1 MSISA
6 AERELVAMDTQLP
19 GLASLLDI
27 ELLNSILAKETS
39 SGITI
44 QARHYVRYKFGTN
57 CLVLYTAVIAGQPL
71 RIYAKAYG
79 SDFDDKLHKIA
90 IRANQDWDAHR
101 EGENLWVLPS
111 LRVVIRKFPADGK
124 LRSLK
129 VMHNPQKA
137 RRFLARLLGD
147 KPEFRDADFSEL
159 AYKPERRFVARVE
172 GKDGKSA
179 VIKFYGRHAFERS
192 RRNLAYLKQ
201 VGYRNLPQ
209 QMGRSRRRMA
219 LAFDWHKGD
228 TLRERAAEG
237 APLKTEAAELGRQL
251 AKLHRLPPG
260 IEIDNWKP
268 QAEFARLRML
278 SDSLTKLV
286 PRRRDDVFEI
296 IRRIESAIIAVPIR
310 NTLIHGDFHSRQIL
324 LCDSGIRFLDV
335 DELSTGP
342 AVLDTGTFVA
352 HVNRDVLRSF
362 LSRDVA
368 DSIID
373 GFLGGYESAG
383 GCAEHI
389 NAYTALSL
397 LRFSHH
403 PFRACEADWDRGIE
417 QIIDLIL
424 QVTADLQSQPRIKV
438 GSK

>member
-1 MSISA
+1 MTITA
-6 AERELVAMDTQLP
+6 AEKELVAADTQLV

-27 ELLNSILAKETS
+27 ERLNTILANETN
-39 SGITI
+39 SGVTI

-57 CLVLYTAVIAGQPL
+57 CLVAYTAIIAGQPV

-79 SDFDDKLHKIA
+79 SDFDEKLHKLA
-90 IRANQDWDAHR
+90 VRANQDWDAHR
-101 EGENLWVLPS
+101 EGENLWALPS

-137 RRFLARLLGD
+137 CSFLARLLGD
-147 KPEFRDADFSEL
+147 RPEFRDAGFSEL
-159 AYKPERRFVARVE
+159 AYKPERRFVAKVE
-172 GKDGKSA
+172 GSNGKNA

-192 RRNLAYLKQ
+192 RRNLAYLRQ
-201 VGYRNLPQ
+201 VGYRKLPRLI
-209 QMGRSRRRMA
+209 GRSSRRMA
-219 LAFDWHKGD
+219 LAFDWHEGD

-237 APLKTEAAELGRQL
+237 APLKKEAARLGRQL

-260 IEIDNWKP
+260 TELDTWKP

-278 SDSLTKLV
+278 SDSLTMLI

-296 IRRIESAIIAVPIR
+296 IHRIESAIIAAPVR

-342 AVLDTGTFVA
+342 AELDTGTFVA
-352 HVNRDVLRSF
+352 HVNRDVLRGF
-362 LSRDVA
+362 LSRKVA

-373 GFLGGYESAG
+373 RFLGGYESAG
-383 GCAEHI
+383 GCVEHI

-403 PFRACEADWDRGIE
+403 PFRACEADWDHGIE
-417 QIIDLIL
+417 QILDLIL
-424 QVTADLQSQPRIKV
+424 RVTADLQSQPRV
-438 GSK
+438 GAGSK